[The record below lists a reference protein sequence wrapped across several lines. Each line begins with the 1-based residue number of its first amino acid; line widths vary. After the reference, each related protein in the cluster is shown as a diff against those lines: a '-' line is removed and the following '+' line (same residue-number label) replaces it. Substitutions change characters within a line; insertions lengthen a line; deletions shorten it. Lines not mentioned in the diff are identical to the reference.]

1 MISWPAA
8 KQMRCV
14 KPSIATVSPSWTSS
28 ATASCIDATLVIAS
42 SQLGARPAVLR
53 APEDAELVALGVE
66 HDRPEGS
73 LDVDASL
80 DRRAERDRAFDL
92 LGHRVVRP
100 HIEVQSVLHDLALGH
115 LLEVQALERHLLA
128 RPARSDE

>member
-28 ATASCIDATLVIAS
+28 ATASCIDATLVIVR

-53 APEDAELVALGVE
+53 AAEDAELVALRVE
-66 HDRPEGS
+66 HDRPEGP

-80 DRRAERDRAFDL
+80 DRRAEPDRALDL
-92 LGHRVVRP
+92 PVHRVVRS
-100 HIEVQSVLHDLALGH
+100 HVEMQAVLHDLALGH
-115 LLEVQALERHLLA
+115 LLEVEALERHLVG
-128 RPARSDE
+128 RPARLD